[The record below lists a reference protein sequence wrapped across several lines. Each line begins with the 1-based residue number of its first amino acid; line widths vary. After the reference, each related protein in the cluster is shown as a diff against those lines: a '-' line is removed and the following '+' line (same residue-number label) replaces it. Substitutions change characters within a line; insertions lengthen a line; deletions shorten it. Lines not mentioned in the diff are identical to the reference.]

1 MKLSDVALWESDDEA
16 AGAEHDTNDTVRPFP
31 HDRTVGDLFT
41 EQATATPDAVAVVD
55 GSARRTYAEL
65 AADADRLAGFL
76 VDQGVG
82 PGVHVGVLL
91 RRSYPLVV
99 ALLAVLKAGGAY
111 VPLNPE
117 LPDARLYA
125 LVGDTAPRVLIS
137 ERSLITTFNDLF
149 WNSPATS
156 GAICVDSFGVLG
168 ELEPAGARMSLELW
182 NYVADHA
189 DDPVAANGWRS
200 PYTGARLSDATLD
213 RYVRATANKIAA
225 YLSPDATM
233 LEIGCGTG
241 ITLTGL
247 APLVGRYVG
256 IDPSAGVLRWARRA
270 REANALDNVS
280 LYELAALDLDELPVE
295 SAGPFDIVVF
305 NSVVQSFGGLNYLRT
320 VLGEAIARVGDRGA
334 VYLGHVWDAAR
345 REEFLA
351 TVAARHRPEHGGRP
365 LSAADALFIPAAFFE
380 DLPHHFPELVRVE
393 ITPMAFHNA
402 ELTTFAYDVLLHV
415 DRTASRTATA
425 SAASATT
432 ATATATADKRQYDRR
447 ALDVRPATP
456 VDDRHSPDAAAYVI
470 QTSGST
476 GVPKSVEVGMRSLV
490 NLLWW
495 YTDACAIGP
504 GTRVLQVITCGFDAS
519 IKNYLAPLISGAAV
533 VLAPDTAY
541 DPRALLD
548 LVAREQVT
556 VLNPGVPAA
565 VYPLVDLAAAD
576 GFRPLRSLRHLALGG
591 ETPDLTRLRPWLE
604 AGECRA
610 ILLNIYGPTE
620 ATDISCAAR
629 IDPAR
634 AVADSSPV
642 PIGRPIPNVRAY
654 VLDSRLIEQPPGVVG
669 ELCLAGVGLAKGYVG
684 DPALTAEKF
693 TTASPSLPGERLYRT
708 GDLARRLP
716 TGDLVVVGRADA
728 QVKLL
733 GHRIELGEVEQC
745 LRALPGVR
753 EAAAVLRPAPGTDE
767 LRLCGYVIPE
777 PGEEPDALSLRAAL
791 GRGLPAA
798 AVPSDVVVVD
808 SWPRTPNG
816 KIDRNALPAP
826 EQARRAAARPPRTAT
841 ERVLLPLWR
850 EVLADDA
857 VSLDENFF
865 VAGGHSLGAALL
877 AIRIREVLRRDVSII
892 DVYHAQTAAA
902 LARLIDQRPAA
913 DSPLKLLADGDGA
926 TVYCFPPI
934 AGYAWTMA
942 GFAQHLGLR
951 VYGFDFPDAADAA
964 DADTADPAATAAG
977 LIAAT
982 RTSGPRF
989 LIGYSAGGV
998 LAAATALALQARGE
1012 SVDGLVLLDS
1022 APPSGRTPATDD
1034 DVAQTVQEVLDDPRL
1049 TAHVHQ
1055 TGADRVADTVARYAR
1070 WYAEAPLD
1078 GTIRCDLLLLTASDG
1093 HPGDVT
1099 GWQALT
1105 TGDVRVQPA
1114 DGSHADLLSGTHAVT
1129 NAGPVRAWFAQR
1141 AWLNAPRAAG
1151 C

>member
-16 AGAEHDTNDTVRPFP
+16 VAAVRDTNATVRPFP

-82 PGVHVGVLL
+82 PGVYVGVLL
-91 RRSYPLVV
+91 RRSYRLVV

-125 LVGDTAPRVLIS
+125 LVRDTAPRVLIS

-168 ELEPAGARMSLELW
+168 ELEPAGTRMSLELW

-200 PYTGARLSDATLD
+200 PYTGARISDETLD
-213 RYVRATANKIAA
+213 QYVRATANKIAA

-241 ITLTGL
+241 TTLRGL

-256 IDPSAGVLRWARRA
+256 IDPSAGVLRWAQRA
-270 REANALDNVS
+270 RQENALDNVS
-280 LYELAALDLDELPVE
+280 LYELAALNLDELPVE

-305 NSVVQSFGGLNYLRT
+305 NSVVQSFGGMNYLRT
-320 VLGEAIARVGDRGA
+320 VLGEAIARVGDCGA

-380 DLPHHFPELVRVE
+380 DLPHHFPEIVRVE
-393 ITPMAFHNA
+393 VTPMAFHDE

-415 DRTASRTATA
+415 VRTASRTATA
-425 SAASATT
+425 S
-432 ATATATADKRQYDRR
+432 ADKRQYDRR
-447 ALDVRPATP
+447 ALDVRPAAP
-456 VDDRHSPDAAAYVI
+456 VDDQHSPDATAYVI

-476 GVPKSVEVGMRSLV
+476 GVPKSVAVGMRSLV

-495 YTDACAIGP
+495 YTDACAMGP
-504 GTRVLQVITCGFDAS
+504 GTQVLQVITCGFDAS
-519 IKNYLAPLISGAAV
+519 IKNYLAPLIAGAGV
-533 VLAPDTAY
+533 VLAPDTPY

-548 LVAREQVT
+548 LVVREKVT
-556 VLNPGVPAA
+556 VLNPGVPSA
-565 VYPLVDLAAAD
+565 VYPLVGLAAAD

-591 ETPDLTRLRPWLE
+591 ETPDLTRFRPWLE
-604 AGECRA
+604 SGECQA

-629 IDPAR
+629 IDPIR

-654 VLDSRLIEQPPGVVG
+654 VLDSRLVEQPPGVVG

-716 TGDLVVVGRADA
+716 TGDLIVVGRADA

-753 EAAAVLRPAPGTDE
+753 EAAAVLRPVPGTDE

-777 PGEEPDALSLRAAL
+777 PGEEPDTLSLRAAL
-791 GRGLPAA
+791 GRCLPTA
-798 AVPSDVVVVD
+798 AVPADVVVMD

-816 KIDRNALPAP
+816 KTDRNALPAP
-826 EQARRAAARPPRTAT
+826 EQAHRAAACPPRTAT

-850 EVLADDA
+850 EVLADDT

-892 DVYHAQTAAA
+892 DVYQAQTAAA
-902 LARLIDQRPAA
+902 LARLIDQRPTA

-926 TVYCFPPI
+926 AIYCFPPI

-942 GFAQHLGLR
+942 GFAQHLGFR
-951 VYGFDFPDAADAA
+951 VYGFDFPDA
-964 DADTADPAATAAG
+964 ADPAATAAG

-1012 SVDGLVLLDS
+1012 SVDGIVLLDS
-1022 APPSGRTPATDD
+1022 APPAGRTPATDD
-1034 DVAQTVQEVLDDPRL
+1034 DVAQTVQEVLGDPSL

-1055 TGADRVADTVARYAR
+1055 TGADRVADTVTRYAR

-1078 GTIRCDLLLLTASDG
+1078 GTIRCGLLLLTASDG
-1093 HPGDVT
+1093 DPGYVT

-1105 TGDVRVQPA
+1105 VGDVHVQPA
-1114 DGSHADLLSGTHAVT
+1114 GGSHADLLSGTHAVV
-1129 NAGPVRAWFAQR
+1129 NAGPVRTWLAQR
-1141 AWLNAPRAAG
+1141 SSTTKPFRN